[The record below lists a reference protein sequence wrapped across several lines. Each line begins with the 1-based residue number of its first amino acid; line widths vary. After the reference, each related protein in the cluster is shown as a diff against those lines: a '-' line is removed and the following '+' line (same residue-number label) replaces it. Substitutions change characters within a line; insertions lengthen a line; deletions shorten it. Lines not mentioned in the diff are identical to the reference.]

1 MHTETGNTWWSVV
14 LGIGLVVTSGC
25 QTETNM
31 VASPSWLRQMP
42 GGQYELCAVGVS
54 GPTYYKEDAMARSKA
69 QAMAE
74 LSRTWEVK
82 VRADLRIME
91 RGDNRGSELQME
103 QTSEFS
109 SDVLLKQAQ
118 VKEQWIHPG
127 GNERYGVRGMVYTLA
142 CMPIPR

>member
-1 MHTETGNTWWSVV
+1 
-14 LGIGLVVTSGC
+14 
-25 QTETNM
+25 
-31 VASPSWLRQMP
+31 
-42 GGQYELCAVGVS
+42 
-54 GPTYYKEDAMARSKA
+54 MARSKA